1 MQVPSV
7 RFVSRELDY
16 GEVFV
21 RYPYDRDLILRN
33 DHPDLWA
40 KYEILPQVRLWQSLE
55 TKEPFLTHRCTL
67 AHREIH
73 PTCPPSPPPFS
84 YRRS

>member
-1 MQVPSV
+1 VPSV

-40 KYEILPQVRLWQSLE
+40 KYEILPQVRLFCR
-55 TKEPFLTHRCTL
+55 P
-67 AHREIH
+67 
-73 PTCPPSPPPFS
+73 
-84 YRRS
+84 